1 MRKSFLSSLAVL
13 MASFFVL
20 SCSKDD
26 NSSLKEVEKRNEIIQ
41 EETPKENQKNN
52 ASENNAGTEN
62 NNEIQ
67 NKRLFVYKALV
78 EDFTGTW
85 CPVCPIAS
93 RTIERT
99 QSIDKYKERFV
110 PVAIHLSTSGYNG
123 NDKMQINQ
131 SYPLFNYFR
140 NVFSKGKEIGLP
152 YLMLNRK
159 TELSHFDQ
167 GRVTIIENIHS
178 KETSPIGIKIA
189 SDLKESN
196 GTVTVTFKSS
206 QEFDAL
212 KYHVFITEDN
222 IIARQNDSGRYV
234 DNFVH
239 NHVLRCVYGD
249 LEGNNLGSV
258 NKDGEVTKENL
269 QVNYSL
275 LSAGKLSNVKVVV
288 FVSDAT
294 TGEVLN
300 VQEAKANET
309 KDYQYVQ

>member
-1 MRKSFLSSLAVL
+1 MRKRILFSLAIVL
-13 MASFFVL
+13 TSFFVI

-26 NSSLKEVEKRNEIIQ
+26 ASNEVEKRNETK
-41 EETPKENQKNN
+41 EETPKGNE
-52 ASENNAGTEN
+52 ENNSNQGNNTTE
-62 NNEIQ
+62 

-85 CPVCPIAS
+85 CPACPGATRMIQGV
-93 RTIERT
+93 
-99 QSIDKYKERFV
+99 QSIDKYKERFI
-110 PVAIHLSTSGYNG
+110 PVAIHLSTYGY

-140 NVFSKGKEIGLP
+140 KEFSKGKEVGLP

-159 TELSHFDQ
+159 TELSHLYR
-167 GRVTIIENIHS
+167 GHIAIIEDINA
-178 KETSPIGIKIA
+178 KPTSPIGIKIA
-189 SDLKESN
+189 SDLKENN

-206 QEFDAL
+206 QKIDGL
-212 KYHVFITEDN
+212 KYHVFIAEDN
-222 IIARQNDSGRYV
+222 IIAQQNDSGRYV
-234 DNFVH
+234 NDFVH

-249 LEGNNLGSV
+249 LKGNNLGSV
-258 NKDGEVTKENL
+258 NKDEEVTKENL

-275 LSAGKLSNVKVVV
+275 LSAGKLSNVKIVV
-288 FVSDAT
+288 FVTNAI

-309 KDYQYVQ
+309 KDYQYAE